1 MKPGPVVAMVA
12 LIFVGI
18 WLVLQPTFERTERID
33 PEAQRFEMTLGSRQ
47 FAVEQRAR
55 ADNSFEYH
63 TKGLPSAD
71 ELGQCAFFGRMMV
84 QWVVSEK
91 KRESVVP
98 SAFWWMSLIGGV
110 CLFSYFVWRVDFI
123 GVLGQSTGVVIYARN
138 IRLIH
143 KQKRRLARSAD
154 DETR

>member
-47 FAVEQRAR
+47 FAVEQRVR
-55 ADNSFEYH
+55 ADSSFEYH

-71 ELGQCAFFGRMMV
+71 ELGWLGSLQFEA
-84 QWVVSEK
+84 VVAGE
-91 KRESVVP
+91 
-98 SAFWWMSLIGGV
+98 
-110 CLFSYFVWRVDFI
+110 
-123 GVLGQSTGVVIYARN
+123 
-138 IRLIH
+138 
-143 KQKRRLARSAD
+143 LAA
-154 DETR
+154 